1 MKKNNKGNKKNSDSK
16 ANEKGYNTNPI
27 QWFPGHMAKTRRLMK
42 ESLPSVDILINV
54 LDSRIPISSKN
65 PEIDLLAESKPILTL
80 LSKSGLADP
89 NITAKWKN
97 YYKSVNAH
105 CLFIDSV
112 TGAGINEIM
121 PTIREILKDKLAR
134 YEEKGMTG
142 RNIKAMI
149 VGIPNSGKSSLINK
163 LAGSKKVK
171 VEDRP
176 GVTLTKQW
184 VPTSIGLDLMDMP
197 GVLWPK
203 FDDEKIGENLALTG
217 AIRDAILDTETL
229 AVALCARLRNI
240 YPELLKTRYKL
251 TDNDL
256 DEDMQDY
263 EIFEAIGRKRGFFVS
278 GGEINYERTA
288 TMLLDEFRGS
298 KIGRITLE
306 LPPIVNDED
315 DDA

>member
-1 MKKNNKGNKKNSDSK
+1 
-16 ANEKGYNTNPI
+16 
-27 QWFPGHMAKTRRLMK
+27 MAKTRRLMK

-54 LDSRIPISSKN
+54 LDSRIPLSSKN
-65 PEIDLLAESKPILTL
+65 PEIDTLAESKPILTL
-80 LSKSGLADP
+80 LSKSSLADP
-89 NITAKWKN
+89 EATAKWKG
-97 YYKSVNAH
+97 YFKSRGES
-105 CLFIDSV
+105 CLFIDSL
-112 TGAGINEIM
+112 TGAGISDIM
-121 PTIREILKDKLAR
+121 PAVKEILREKLAR
-134 YEEKGMTG
+134 YEEKGMAG

-149 VGIPNSGKSSLINK
+149 VGIPNSGKSSLINR

-203 FDDEKIGENLALTG
+203 FEDERIGENLALTG

-229 AVALCARLRNI
+229 AVVLCGRLRQL
-240 YPELLKTRYKL
+240 YPRLLKSRYKL
-251 TDNDL
+251 TDKDL
-256 DEDMQDY
+256 DVDMQDY
-263 EIFEAIGRKRGFFVS
+263 EVFEAVGRRRGFLIS

-288 TMLLDEFRGS
+288 TMLLDEFRGA

-306 LPPIVNDED
+306 LPPD
-315 DDA
+315 DGTAGE